1 MKYFQKL
8 KKYFDDFAESVGH
21 TCRISVESAGALA
34 AFFCSSIR
42 ESWRIK
48 LIIEQMYELG
58 NKSLSFVALSS
69 TFVGFITT
77 ITYTNLTNRLF
88 VAPTIMG
95 RMVSRVVFMELGPA
109 LVGLILAGKI
119 GAKIASEISS
129 MRMTEQIDALTCLSL
144 SPKSY
149 LITPRIV
156 ACFLMGPVFFVMSSL
171 IAIISSQV
179 FATLTCGV
187 GFFAFY
193 NSMRGSFDLVIVMMG
208 LIKVTVFSTTNAVI
222 GCYFGYSASGGAAG
236 VGKATRNTVVASSLF
251 ILLENI
257 FLTKILL

>member
-1 MKYFQKL
+1 MIIL
-8 KKYFDDFAESVGH
+8 KRFSDDLAEWVGH
-21 TCRISVESAGALA
+21 TCRISLEGAGALA
-34 AFFCSSIR
+34 IFFFSSIKGI
-42 ESWRIK
+42 WKINF
-48 LIIEQMYELG
+48 IIEQMYLLG

-77 ITYTNLTNRLF
+77 ITYTNLTDRLF
-88 VAPTIMG
+88 VAPSIMG

-149 LITPRIV
+149 LVTPRIV
-156 ACFLMGPVFFVMSSL
+156 ACFLMGPVFFVVSSI

-179 FATLTCGV
+179 FASLTCGV

-193 NSMRGSFDLVIVMMG
+193 NGMRGSFDLIIILMG
-208 LIKVTVFSTTNAVI
+208 LIKVTVFSSTNAVI
-222 GCYFGYSASGGAAG
+222 GCYFGYTASGGAFG

-257 FLTKILL
+257 LLTKVLI

>member
-1 MKYFQKL
+1 MTSL
-8 KKYFDDFAESVGH
+8 KKLSDDLAEWVGH
-21 TCRISVESAGALA
+21 SFRISIESAGALA
-34 AFFCSSIR
+34 TFFFSSIR
-42 ESWRIK
+42 EIWRVN
-48 LIIEQMYELG
+48 LIIEQMYMLG
-58 NKSLSFVALSS
+58 NKSLSFIALSS

-77 ITYTNLTNRLF
+77 ITYTNLTDRLF
-88 VAPTIMG
+88 VAPSIMG

-119 GAKIASEISS
+119 GAKIASEIAS

-156 ACFLMGPVFFVMSSL
+156 ACFFMGPVFFVVSSL
-171 IAIISSQV
+171 IAIISSQF
-179 FATLTCGV
+179 FASLTCGV

-193 NSMRGSFDLVIVMMG
+193 NGMRGSFDLIIIMMG
-208 LIKVTVFSTTNAVI
+208 LVKVTVFSTTNAVI
-222 GCYFGYSASGGAAG
+222 GCYFGFTAFGGATG
-236 VGKATRNTVVASSLF
+236 VGKATRNTVIASSLF

-257 FLTKILL
+257 LLTKVLI